1 MSDEAK
7 VIGILSIK
15 GGVGKTSCT
24 ANIGASIAH
33 HFGKKVLLID
43 TNYSAPNL
51 GFHVGLLEPETTIHD
66 VLSDK
71 ANIEEAIHPI
81 SDNFDVIVADLVGK
95 EIQPFKLKKKIKA
108 VKHKYDYIILDSS
121 PNLNHEM
128 LSTMLASDELYVV
141 TSPDYPTLSTT
152 MRAVKLAKE
161 KNAEIKGLILN
172 RVHGKKFELSIEDI
186 EDAAGV
192 PVVSV
197 LPEDVKVLE
206 SLASTTPVSINSP
219 KAKSSIEFKR
229 LAAFITGEEF
239 EDPRLIHRLKRAI
252 GIGRRKDIPK
262 QEVNKMLMKNKHDI
276 V

>member
-71 ANIEEAIHPI
+71 ADIEEAIHPI

-206 SLASTTPVSINSP
+206 SLASTTPVSMNSP

>member
-1 MSDEAK
+1 MMSDEAK

-197 LPEDVKVLE
+197 LPEDIKVLE
-206 SLASTTPVSINSP
+206 SLASTTPVSMNSP

-229 LAAFITGEEF
+229 LEI
-239 EDPRLIHRLKRAI
+239 
-252 GIGRRKDIPK
+252 
-262 QEVNKMLMKNKHDI
+262 
-276 V
+276 